1 MACWEM
7 SVARTRVS
15 HWFGLRTK
23 IVLEAHGEG
32 IGLFTAG
39 TARAPDGQDLVL
51 LMALFQLRQN
61 GLLEE
66 REVILLPE
74 KVGIVGGELVENQL
88 QILRVLGGEQML
100 QKRLEIVIS
109 PALERLGEPA
119 GNQLALFAQVNAV
132 VLLNKP
138 GPDAENPRR

>member
-1 MACWEM
+1 
-7 SVARTRVS
+7 
-15 HWFGLRTK
+15 
-23 IVLEAHGEG
+23 
-32 IGLFTAG
+32 
-39 TARAPDGQDLVL
+39 
-51 LMALFQLRQN
+51 MALFQLRQN